1 MSSLKFKQ
9 APKLVCFI
17 SQSLI
22 KFHQEGLLFQ
32 LRKST
37 FKFEKKKYIWIWL
50 GVHVTIALI
59 HKSVNGQFRTP
70 LFPNMGLIY
79 ANLQPSLVAP

>member
-1 MSSLKFKQ
+1 MSSRKFKQ

-37 FKFEKKKYIWIWL
+37 FKFEKKKKYMDLVGGACYNRTDTQICKW
-50 GVHVTIALI
+50 TIQ
-59 HKSVNGQFRTP
+59 NTP
-70 LFPNMGLIY
+70 FP
-79 ANLQPSLVAP
+79 

>member
-22 KFHQEGLLFQ
+22 KFHQGGYCFSWEKAHLNL
-32 LRKST
+32 
-37 FKFEKKKYIWIWL
+37 KKKIYMDLVGGACYNRTDTQICKW
-50 GVHVTIALI
+50 TIQ
-59 HKSVNGQFRTP
+59 NTP
-70 LFPNMGLIY
+70 FP
-79 ANLQPSLVAP
+79 